1 MKVFITEYAL
11 TTGIREVNAEKC
23 EVQGFINW
31 IGDRG
36 IINYAHGEGVG
47 WHTTIESAINKACDM
62 RIRKIASLEK
72 QIEKLRKLE
81 FKQ

>member
-1 MKVFITEYAL
+1 MKVFITKHAL
-11 TTGIREVNAEKC
+11 TAGIKEVEVEPFQDTGMVIWKEGGWS
-23 EVQGFINW
+23 QS
-31 IGDRG
+31 
-36 IINYAHGEGVG
+36 AHGEGRN
-47 WHTTIESAINKACDM
+47 WHRTIESAINKACDM

>member
-1 MKVFITEYAL
+1 MKVFITKYAL
-11 TTGIREVNAEKC
+11 STGIQEVEAEPFRDSGMVWWK
-23 EVQGFINW
+23 EGGWEQS
-31 IGDRG
+31 
-36 IINYAHGEGVG
+36 AHGEGRE
-47 WHTTIESAINKACDM
+47 WHRTIESAINKACDM